1 MSRQDV
7 LDALKV
13 ARAVMKEVTRGLTGM
28 MPHEWTRRS
37 IHGRTRGIRPP
48 QQPKTQDYHLARDSQ
63 KRSIKP
69 PQRFGY
75 YR

>member
-1 MSRQDV
+1 MSGQDV

-13 ARAVMKEVTRGLTGM
+13 ARAVMKEVTSGLTGT
-28 MPHEWTRRS
+28 MPRGWTRGS
-37 IHGRTRGIRPP
+37 IHGWTRGIRSP
-48 QQPKTQDYHLARDSQ
+48 QQPETQDYHLARDSQ